1 MADDKVMIL
10 MTSGP
15 DTPRR
20 CATPFFFASLAAA
33 MEYDVTM
40 FFTIDG
46 TLLLKKGL
54 AETIYPKAGGKPVS
68 EFIQDALEGGVKFL
82 ACTASTELHDL
93 QPSDLIDG
101 VKMVGGASMWQL
113 AEDCKTVLT
122 F

>member
-1 MADDKVMIL
+1 MADDKVMII

-33 MEYDVTM
+33 MEYEITM

-46 TLLLKKGL
+46 TLLLKKGM
-54 AETIYPKAGGKPVS
+54 AETIFPKAGGKPVS
-68 EFIQDALEGGVKFL
+68 EFIQDALDAGVKFL
-82 ACTASTELHDL
+82 ACSASTELHDL

>member
-1 MADDKVMIL
+1 MDEVKVMII

-33 MEYDVTM
+33 MEYDITM

-46 TLLLKKGL
+46 TLLLKKGM

-68 EFIQDALEGGVKFL
+68 DFLREALEAGVKFQ
-82 ACTASTELHDL
+82 ACTASCELHDL
-93 QPSDLIDG
+93 QPSDLIEG

>member
-1 MADDKVMIL
+1 MASDKVMII

-33 MEYDVTM
+33 MEYEVTM

-46 TLLLKKGL
+46 TLLLKKGM
-54 AETIYPKAGGKPVS
+54 AETIVPKAGGKPVS
-68 EFIQDALEGGVKFL
+68 DFLRDALDAGVTFL
-82 ACTASTELHDL
+82 ACSASTELHDL
-93 QPSDLIDG
+93 QPTDLIEG

-113 AEDCKTVLT
+113 SEDCKTVLT